1 MMANAQST
9 NPNALA
15 FPEFAANLPGQDTLW
30 LQAFRNRAAQSFS
43 QTGFPTL
50 RDEDWRYT
58 NLSALN
64 KTLYAPGSSQA
75 VDTAWLD
82 SFRLPNAWS
91 VVVLNGRFSADLS
104 ALSDLPP
111 TVRVAGVAQLLQEN
125 PASIQKYLGQAVA
138 ENLHA
143 MLAFNNAWFGDGVLI
158 EIPAHT
164 KLAKPVQILQVVT
177 EANVLS
183 ATRNFWL
190 VHKQAEVEIIETFV
204 GSAESYLTVAVN
216 EVFLASEAQLST
228 YKVQL
233 EAETATHFGGL
244 YLQQAERSR
253 FAQHNFALGGLLA
266 RSDMYS
272 DLHTG
277 AECTL
282 NGLAVGSKRQ
292 HLDNLT
298 RINHLKPAGISRE
311 YYKTVLDQRARGVFQ
326 GRVVVAED
334 AQQTDS
340 QMNNRNLL
348 LSADAEVDTKPQLEI
363 YADDVK
369 CSHGVTVGQLDDKSV
384 FYLQSRGLD
393 EASAR
398 NILTF
403 AFANEMVE
411 KVENAEL
418 KDLLRS
424 QLLAHFPAI
433 SL

>member
-1 MMANAQST
+1 MASTQST
-9 NPNALA
+9 NPNAVA
-15 FPEFAANLPGQDTLW
+15 FPEFAARLPGQDNLW
-30 LQAFRNRAAQSFS
+30 LQAFRNRAAQSFNE
-43 QTGFPTL
+43 TGFPTL

-64 KTLYAPGSSQA
+64 KTLFTPGDSQV
-75 VDTAWLD
+75 VDSNWLD

-91 VVVLNGRFSADLS
+91 VVVLNGRFSA
-104 ALSDLPP
+104 ALSDLTGLPAV
-111 TVRVAGVAQLLQEN
+111 VRVQSLSQVLQEN
-125 PASIQKYLGQAVA
+125 PATLQKYLGQAVA
-138 ENLHA
+138 ENLHG
-143 MLAFNNAWFGDGVLI
+143 LLTFNNAWFGDGVFVD
-158 EIPAHT
+158 IPAQT
-164 KLAKPVQILQVVT
+164 TLAKPLQILQVVT
-177 EANVLS
+177 EENALA

-190 VHKQAEVEIIETFV
+190 LNENAAAEIIETFA
-204 GSAESYLTVAVN
+204 GSAENYLTVAVT
-216 EVFLASEAQLST
+216 EAFLAADAQLT
-228 YKVQL
+228 AYKVQL
-233 EAETATHFGGL
+233 EAEKATHFGGV

-253 FAQHNFALGGLLA
+253 FEQHNFALGGLIA

-272 DLHTG
+272 DLDTG

-298 RINHLKPAGISRE
+298 RINHLKPHGVSRE

-334 AQQTDS
+334 AQKTDS

-411 KVENAEL
+411 KIENAEL
-418 KDLLRS
+418 KELLRS

>member
-1 MMANAQST
+1 MASEKT
-9 NPNALA
+9 INPNAIA
-15 FPEFAANLPGQDTLW
+15 FPEFAASLPGHDILW

-43 QTGFPTL
+43 HTGFPTV

-64 KTLYAPGSSQA
+64 KTLYAPTESQE
-75 VDTAWLD
+75 VDSDWLATL
-82 SFRLPNAWS
+82 RVPNAWC
-91 VVVLNGRFSADLS
+91 VVLLNGRFSVD
-104 ALSDLPP
+104 LSDLTDMPAA
-111 TVRVAGVAQLLQEN
+111 VRVQSITQALVEN
-125 PASIQKYLGQAVA
+125 PARLQKYLGQAVV

-143 MLAFNNAWFGDGVLI
+143 MLVFNNAWFSDGVFI
-158 EIPAHT
+158 EIPAQT
-164 KLAKPVQILQVVT
+164 TLAKPLQILQVAT
-177 EANVLS
+177 EENALA
-183 ATRNFWL
+183 ATRNIWL
-190 VHKQAEVEIIETFV
+190 LNENAAAEIIETFA
-204 GSAESYLTVAVN
+204 GSAENYLTVAVN
-216 EVFLASEAQLST
+216 EVFLAADAHLT
-228 YKVQL
+228 GYKVQL
-233 EAETATHFGGL
+233 EAETATHFGGV

-253 FAQHNFALGGLLA
+253 FEHHNFALGGLVA
-266 RSDMYS
+266 RSDIYC
-272 DLHTG
+272 DLETG

-282 NGLAVGSKRQ
+282 NGLAVGVKRQ

-298 RINHLKPAGISRE
+298 RINHLKPRGVSRE

-326 GRVVVAED
+326 GRVVVAEH
-334 AQQTDS
+334 AQKTDS

-369 CSHGVTVGQLDDKSV
+369 CSHGVTVGQLDEKSV

-393 EASAR
+393 ATSAR

-411 KVENAEL
+411 KVENVEL
-418 KDLLRS
+418 KELLRT

>member
-9 NPNALA
+9 NPNAVA
-15 FPEFAANLPGQDTLW
+15 FSEFAAGLPGHDNLW
-30 LQAFRNRAAQSFS
+30 LQAFRNRSAQSFS

-64 KTLYAPGSSQA
+64 KTLYAPSASQA
-75 VDTAWLD
+75 IDTEWLD
-82 SFRLPNAWS
+82 SFRLPHAWC
-91 VVVLNGRFSADLS
+91 VVLLNGRFSADLS
-104 ALSDLPP
+104 VLTDLPSE
-111 TVRVAGVAQLLQEN
+111 VRVQSINQVLQEN
-125 PASIQKYLGQAVA
+125 PASLQQYLGQAVA

-143 MLAFNNAWFGDGVLI
+143 MLAFNNAWFGGGVCI
-158 EIPAHT
+158 EIPAQT
-164 KLAKPVQILQVVT
+164 SLAKPVQILQVVS
-177 EANVLS
+177 EENALA
-183 ATRNFWL
+183 ATRNFWIL
-190 VHKQAEVEIIETFV
+190 NENAEAEIIETFA
-204 GSAESYLTVAVN
+204 GSANSYLTVAVN
-216 EVFLASEAQLST
+216 EVFLAANAQLT
-228 YKVQL
+228 AYKVQL
-233 EAETATHFGGL
+233 EADTATHFGGF

-253 FAQHNFALGGLLA
+253 FEQHNFALGGLIA

-272 DLHTG
+272 DLQTG

-298 RINHLKPAGISRE
+298 RINHLKPQGVSRE
-311 YYKTVLDQRARGVFQ
+311 FYKTVLDQRARGVFQ

-334 AQQTDS
+334 AQKTDS

-418 KDLLRS
+418 KALLRS